1 MSRCAITPSDAG
13 APPAGFAIGPTV
25 EDCAVRVAGFAQ
37 GTGYAQG
44 GFMPPLQ
51 HPANVANRERSM
63 RTLNLATVI
72 ACDVV
77 SDVIANNAVSIK
89 VDGHYWFDINRPA
102 LAEPDMGG
110 FWTTEE
116 IAECKQ
122 RIDRAVQYIE
132 LREPDAFPSRF
143 IRHPDQPHLVRFEA
157 KP

>member
-1 MSRCAITPSDAG
+1 MHAITPSAGHPREPDCDAG
-13 APPAGFAIGPTV
+13 TIADCEARFTGPNF
-25 EDCAVRVAGFAQ
+25 G
-37 GTGYAQG
+37 
-44 GFMPPLQ
+44 M
-51 HPANVANRERSM
+51 HPVNAANRERSM

-89 VDGHYWFDINRPA
+89 VDGYYWFDINRPA